1 MVNGHF
7 LKKKE
12 ILQHLSYERQHKL
25 YSEKKDLQS
34 PGGRQGS
41 SSSERSSDGPTDSS
55 CQLLKQ

>member
-7 LKKKE
+7 FKKE
-12 ILQHLSYERQHKL
+12 ILLFLTKDSINYIQK
-25 YSEKKDLQS
+25 KKDLQS